1 MQKYAPHTANKSN
14 INFIRTN
21 LIQLLLL
28 SSRKGFVVQ
37 GIHPIRS
44 RGQGVVNQLLL
55 QALLADR
62 ML

>member
-1 MQKYAPHTANKSN
+1 M
-14 INFIRTN
+14 
-21 LIQLLLL
+21 
-28 SSRKGFVVQ
+28 VQ